1 MRFGRFYGEGLGRVR
16 GKGMRK
22 KEGKERKEGVY
33 EYGVTGASGGRSKE
47 PARIEDRIEWKG
59 FVGGGAARRAQV
71 C

>member
-1 MRFGRFYGEGLGRVR
+1 
-16 GKGMRK
+16 MRK
-22 KEGKERKEGVY
+22 KGGKERKEGVY
-33 EYGVTGASGGRSKE
+33 EYGVTGASGGRSKD